1 MICCIYNWGVVK
13 APCICIRIPTIV
25 GLEDTPQVGS
35 LLPVGPGPI
44 SDGYT
49 PYTKTCINNL
59 RISIRV
65 ILSLFWC
72 FLYGWERMSKE
83 LPNDTSADSY
93 LVPGN
98 RTIYVIREN
107 IKKIAKIVKSIYIC
121 ILLCNVSIYCR
132 RVMLFGY
139 VF

>member
-1 MICCIYNWGVVK
+1 
-13 APCICIRIPTIV
+13 
-25 GLEDTPQVGS
+25 
-35 LLPVGPGPI
+35 
-44 SDGYT
+44 
-49 PYTKTCINNL
+49 
-59 RISIRV
+59 
-65 ILSLFWC
+65 
-72 FLYGWERMSKE
+72 MSKE

-121 ILLCNVSIYCR
+121 IFLCNVSIYCR

-139 VF
+139 MF